1 MSKNKVQVIIGGNIY
16 SLQGEESQEHIH
28 KVAELLNKKIS
39 SIQQANVRTSLNTS
53 KVYMLTALN
62 VASEYIKTQEELDRT
77 QEELEAYATEL
88 EKCNAENLAL
98 KDKIREMT
106 IEITNVKNQMV
117 DTKTYHKKN
126 DNTNRG
132 R

>member
-28 KVAELLNKKIS
+28 KVAGLLNKKINT
-39 SIQQANVRTSLNTS
+39 IQQANVRTSLNTS
-53 KVYMLTALN
+53 KIYMLTALN
-62 VASEYIKTQEELDRT
+62 VASEYLKV
-77 QEELEAYATEL
+77 QEELESYTMEL
-88 EKCNAENLAL
+88 EKCNAENIAL

-106 IEITNVKNQMV
+106 IDITNAKNQMV
-117 DTKTYHKKN
+117 DEKVYHKKN

>member
-28 KVAELLNKKIS
+28 KVAGLLNKKINT
-39 SIQQANVRTSLNTS
+39 IQQANVRTSLNTS
-53 KVYMLTALN
+53 KIYMLTALN
-62 VASEYIKTQEELDRT
+62 VASEYLKV
-77 QEELEAYATEL
+77 QEELESYTLEL
-88 EKCNAENLAL
+88 EKCNAENIAL

-106 IEITNVKNQMV
+106 IDITNAKNQMV
-117 DTKTYHKKN
+117 DEKVYHKKN

>member
-1 MSKNKVQVIIGGNIY
+1 MSKNKVEVIIGGNIY
-16 SLQGEESQEHIH
+16 ALRGDESQDHIH
-28 KVAELLNKKIS
+28 KVATLINQKIK

-62 VASEYIKTQEELDRT
+62 IANEYIKIEEELA
-77 QEELEAYATEL
+77 AYTKEL
-88 EKCNAENLAL
+88 EKCSAENLAL

-106 IEITNVKNQMV
+106 LEITEAKNKIIS
-117 DTKTYHKKN
+117 TNGYPKKN
-126 DNTNRG
+126 DNKNRG

>member
-1 MSKNKVQVIIGGNIY
+1 MSKNKVEVIIGGNIY

-28 KVAELLNKKIS
+28 KVAGLINKIIS
-39 SIQQANVRTSLNTS
+39 SIQKANVRTSLNTS
-53 KVYMLTALN
+53 KVNMLTALN
-62 VASEYIKTQEELDRT
+62 VASEYIKM
-77 QEELEAYATEL
+77 QEELESYANEL

-106 IEITNVKNQMV
+106 IEITNVKNQMAEA
-117 DTKTYHKKN
+117 KTYHKKN
-126 DNTNRG
+126 DHTSRG